1 MSSTSEFLFYMSFY
15 MFIGIVVGCILGAFI
30 ATYHHKL
37 TINLYKRCKLSIRI
51 FCFFMIY
58 LPFYIFF
65 FAHDNSI
72 LERIKL
78 VFSTWSRYPE
88 YLAHAVYLT
97 WLKQTEGRG

>member
-1 MSSTSEFLFYMSFY
+1 MSSISEFLLYISLCTLT
-15 MFIGIVVGCILGAFI
+15 GIVGGCIVGAF
-30 ATYHHKL
+30 AVTYNYNL
-37 TINLYKRCKLSIRI
+37 TINLFKRCRLSVKLFWS
-51 FCFFMIY
+51 FMIY

-65 FAHDNSI
+65 FARDNSI

>member
-1 MSSTSEFLFYMSFY
+1 MSSTSEFLFYISFY
-15 MFIGIVVGCILGAFI
+15 MFIGIIGGCILSAFI
-30 ATYHHKL
+30 ATYHYKL

-51 FCFFMIY
+51 FWNFMIY
-58 LPFYIFF
+58 LPFYILF
-65 FAHDNSI
+65 FAHDDSI